1 MSTFLIARS
10 SGRTIVLDK
19 KLASS
24 GEGTV
29 WTTNCPGFLAKLY
42 HHPTRDRIEKLK
54 VMVTHPPQNPMQQQ
68 QHVTFAWPQDLLQS
82 QQGQYLGFLMP
93 EIADGVKLS
102 LIYNPK
108 LRNRKA
114 PRFNW
119 YYLHTAALNFALAL
133 KSLHEEGYVVGDIKP
148 QNLLVNSRALI
159 SVIDTDSFQVRDP
172 QTQSIYRCLVGS
184 EGFTPAELLGK
195 ELATLDQT
203 EIHDRFRIGV
213 MVYMLLFGDQPFKGK
228 WVGRGESPQPA
239 ELIRQGFWPYAP
251 QSLVQPG
258 PNTIPLS
265 IVHPQL
271 QVCFQRC
278 FTEGF
283 KDPNLRPSAEDWIA
297 ALKLAINDLQMCH
310 VENNHYYS
318 RVYNRCYWCDRRS
331 SLGLDVFSPT
341 PTVRKPPPVRQKA
354 AAVHRPGHV
363 TLGPRSSIGSTL
375 AQHPSSLRSAAML
388 LRASSLAHATSPVLS
403 AKWANPVVWGVG
415 FIAFGLTGLALL
427 LLPDLNV
434 KAIQRGGST
443 LQAQLGRLL
452 PFNSTKTL
460 RPKLAE
466 LLSASQST
474 LKHGGH
480 WDAITTLDLSADDRL
495 LVSGSK
501 DMTVKLWDVTS
512 GNLRH
517 TFSDHYEP
525 IVSVGLSESRNTLIA
540 SSLSGKILVWDL
552 QTQNLKQNLLADTL
566 WNSEGTIRNTATDQW
581 GQYVAS
587 SGWGGLILLQNVQS
601 GKSLRITSNAL
612 ASEQS
617 LAMLPHGKTVV
628 SSSSDGKFQFWN
640 TKTGALEKTLSR
652 AESKEPLEPIST
664 MTISQDGRLLVS
676 GGWYG
681 SIHLWDVQT
690 GRLLKTLPKQPKF
703 ISALALNERNGLLA
717 TVASDAAVIKLWNL
731 KTGRLAGTLNAHRAA
746 VSTLKFSHNGKFLV
760 SGSEEPTIKIWNM
773 ATRQVRMTLAQ

>member
-1 MSTFLIARS
+1 
-10 SGRTIVLDK
+10 
-19 KLASS
+19 
-24 GEGTV
+24 
-29 WTTNCPGFLAKLY
+29 
-42 HHPTRDRIEKLK
+42 
-54 VMVTHPPQNPMQQQ
+54 
-68 QHVTFAWPQDLLQS
+68 
-82 QQGQYLGFLMP
+82 
-93 EIADGVKLS
+93 
-102 LIYNPK
+102 
-108 LRNRKA
+108 
-114 PRFNW
+114 
-119 YYLHTAALNFALAL
+119 
-133 KSLHEEGYVVGDIKP
+133 
-148 QNLLVNSRALI
+148 
-159 SVIDTDSFQVRDP
+159 
-172 QTQSIYRCLVGS
+172 
-184 EGFTPAELLGK
+184 
-195 ELATLDQT
+195 
-203 EIHDRFRIGV
+203 
-213 MVYMLLFGDQPFKGK
+213 
-228 WVGRGESPQPA
+228 
-239 ELIRQGFWPYAP
+239 
-251 QSLVQPG
+251 
-258 PNTIPLS
+258 
-265 IVHPQL
+265 
-271 QVCFQRC
+271 
-278 FTEGF
+278 
-283 KDPNLRPSAEDWIA
+283 
-297 ALKLAINDLQMCH
+297 
-310 VENNHYYS
+310 
-318 RVYNRCYWCDRRS
+318 
-331 SLGLDVFSPT
+331 
-341 PTVRKPPPVRQKA
+341 
-354 AAVHRPGHV
+354 
-363 TLGPRSSIGSTL
+363 
-375 AQHPSSLRSAAML
+375 
-388 LRASSLAHATSPVLS
+388 
-403 AKWANPVVWGVG
+403 
-415 FIAFGLTGLALL
+415 
-427 LLPDLNV
+427 
-434 KAIQRGGST
+434 
-443 LQAQLGRLL
+443 
-452 PFNSTKTL
+452 
-460 RPKLAE
+460 
-466 LLSASQST
+466 
-474 LKHGGH
+474 
-480 WDAITTLDLSADDRL
+480 
-495 LVSGSK
+495 
-501 DMTVKLWDVTS
+501 MTVKLWDVTS

-773 ATRQVRMTLAQ
+773 ATRQVRMTLAP